1 MSTLDPNDIL
11 RLSNREQ
18 SLLLRRH
25 ALRQKYEE
33 AVALY
38 ADTDMPLKAIA
49 EKCDVTAGGLKSY
62 LRRYWRELVLRRY
75 QIPVDGKQPQEVK
88 IIEAGK
94 QNIHAHAKYKDAI
107 AACDSLEYIDLNVSQ
122 IARKFELDGTALA
135 NFMRIHYP
143 ETLVWREK
151 VRHRLG
157 INDNIHRGVRP
168 ECMEQYADAVELYR
182 DTDLTLPEVAEQCE
196 VSPSGL
202 SQHLRFYHKETLKQ
216 KQKRR
221 QTAQGETKKAFG
233 ELTGNG
239 RTYKPSPKTE
249 QKYAQALAL
258 YRDTALTMKEIVR
271 QTGVSAEGFRFYL
284 HKWHKDLVLERSGI
298 TGNTDEPIDLR
309 SARVRM
315 KTVAAKYEKA
325 IESLKQQPRPI
336 AKVAAEFGFNPEVF
350 RDYLHKHE
358 PELARLQG
366 MMKTMN
372 GKTVSRRSEEK
383 YAEAIHLYETTT
395 ENLKSIAVRLGL
407 TYNSLGGYIRR
418 NYPEVIA
425 RHQALLKTV

>member
-1 MSTLDPNDIL
+1 MDITLT
-11 RLSNREQ
+11 NREK
-18 SLLLRRH
+18 SALLRRH
-25 ALRQKYEE
+25 ALHQKYEE

-49 EKCDVTAGGLKSY
+49 EKCDVAAGGLKSY

-135 NFMRIHYP
+135 NFMRVHYSD
-143 ETLVWREK
+143 TLVWREK
-151 VRHRLG
+151 VRRRLG
-157 INDNIHRGVRP
+157 INDNIHRGARQA
-168 ECMEQYADAVELYR
+168 CMEQYAEAVELYR

-271 QTGVSAEGFRFYL
+271 QTGVPAEGFRFYL
-284 HKWHKDLVLERSGI
+284 HKWHKDMVLERSGI
-298 TGNTDEPIDLR
+298 VGNLDEPIDLR

>member
-1 MSTLDPNDIL
+1 MDIIL
-11 RLSNREQ
+11 TNREK
-18 SLLLRRH
+18 SALLRRH
-25 ALRQKYEE
+25 ALHQKYEE

-49 EKCDVTAGGLKSY
+49 EKCGVTAGGLRSY
-62 LRRYWRELVLRRY
+62 LHRYWRELVLRRY
-75 QIPVDGKQPQEVK
+75 QLPADGKQAQEVK

-107 AACDSLEYIDLNVSQ
+107 AACDSLAYIDLNVSQ
-122 IARKFELDGTALA
+122 IARKFGLDGISLA
-135 NFMRIHYP
+135 NFMRIHYSD
-143 ETLVWREK
+143 TLVWREK

-157 INDNIHRGVRP
+157 INDNIHRGARP

-182 DTDLTLPEVAEQCE
+182 DTDLTLPEVAAQCG
-196 VSPSGL
+196 VSSSGF
-202 SQHLRFYHKETLKQ
+202 SQHLRFYHKDILKQ

-239 RTYKPSPKTE
+239 RTYRPSPETE
-249 QKYAQALAL
+249 QKYARALAL
-258 YRDTALTMKEIVR
+258 YRETALTLKEIVR

-284 HKWHKDLVLERSGI
+284 HKWHKNLVLERSGI

-325 IESLKQQPRPI
+325 IESLRRHPRPVSC
-336 AKVAAEFGFNPEVF
+336 VAAEFGFQPETF
-350 RDYLHKHE
+350 RNYLHKHE
-358 PELARLQG
+358 PELVTKKQ
-366 MMKTMN
+366 K
-372 GKTVSRRSEEK
+372 K
-383 YAEAIHLYETTT
+383 
-395 ENLKSIAVRLGL
+395 
-407 TYNSLGGYIRR
+407 
-418 NYPEVIA
+418 
-425 RHQALLKTV
+425 